1 VKIKLKRFSEQ
12 LYKKGF
18 MAVFSVILALIMWFL
33 VVGNQNEEIAKTFEV
48 RLEMLTPPTGL
59 STFTSVKN
67 VAVTLKGR
75 RRAVNALENQALV
88 SQIDLK
94 GLSAG
99 THTVPVSFR
108 TPSRMKLTQIA
119 PANVEVTLTRVI
131 DKSLAVK
138 VLPPENLPRGYVMDG
153 ATVSPTAVTAHGRED
168 ELQNVF
174 EVYVRPTFEQL
185 KGEQPIHIALK
196 TPSGVNYSCSPSE
209 VTVDATYSET
219 RPRSEA
225 EVVVETRGTLPSYL
239 VLKNPIVSVPNKILY
254 EGRANSLKQIYTEAI
269 DLSQVREST
278 TVKAKLVNIPA
289 GVSLFSPAHV
299 DVHIDVE
306 TIRVKSEFS
315 GIPVTV
321 RGTSSNDHW
330 IVEPDRISVF
340 VLGDA
345 EIMKNLT
352 PESLGLHAYVD
363 VSGMV
368 TSSLFMPIVI
378 EKKSAVDVEILT
390 SDINMVKVMRQAQ

>member
-1 VKIKLKRFSEQ
+1 MKIKLKRFSEQ

-119 PANVEVTLTRVI
+119 PANVEVTLTRII

-153 ATVSPTAVTAHGRED
+153 ATVSPTAVTAHGRE
-168 ELQNVF
+168 
-174 EVYVRPTFEQL
+174 
-185 KGEQPIHIALK
+185 
-196 TPSGVNYSCSPSE
+196 
-209 VTVDATYSET
+209 
-219 RPRSEA
+219 
-225 EVVVETRGTLPSYL
+225 
-239 VLKNPIVSVPNKILY
+239 
-254 EGRANSLKQIYTEAI
+254 
-269 DLSQVREST
+269 
-278 TVKAKLVNIPA
+278 
-289 GVSLFSPAHV
+289 
-299 DVHIDVE
+299 
-306 TIRVKSEFS
+306 
-315 GIPVTV
+315 
-321 RGTSSNDHW
+321 
-330 IVEPDRISVF
+330 
-340 VLGDA
+340 
-345 EIMKNLT
+345 
-352 PESLGLHAYVD
+352 
-363 VSGMV
+363 
-368 TSSLFMPIVI
+368 
-378 EKKSAVDVEILT
+378 
-390 SDINMVKVMRQAQ
+390 